1 MSAKVEVSWTPTGR
15 DGGRGAGGGCLKSSM
30 SEPRDGG
37 VELWGFERC
46 GLSEDGCT
54 VGDEHSAGELHRRS

>member
-1 MSAKVEVSWTPTGR
+1 
-15 DGGRGAGGGCLKSSM
+15 M

-46 GLSEDGCT
+46 GLPED
-54 VGDEHSAGELHRRS
+54 VGPISDERSAGDLHRRV